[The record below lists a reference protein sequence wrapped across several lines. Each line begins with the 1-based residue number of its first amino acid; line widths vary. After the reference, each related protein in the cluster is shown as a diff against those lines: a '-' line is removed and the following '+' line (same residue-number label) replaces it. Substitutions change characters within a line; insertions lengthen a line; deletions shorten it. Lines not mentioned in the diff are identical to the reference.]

1 MSLYGWNLAGAR
13 EARGIWGAGMGKLPG
28 VGVDNWAPFGEK
40 DRFVLESLS
49 LGKDAHESI

>member
-1 MSLYGWNLAGAR
+1 VGGISLVRVKPGEFGVPAWEICR
-13 EARGIWGAGMGKLPG
+13 ELVLIKR
-28 VGVDNWAPFGEK
+28 APFGEK